1 MPDSQRAD
9 ARRNY
14 TRILAVAQQEV
25 AANGANASLEQIAR
39 TAGVGSATVRRH
51 FPTRQ
56 ALLEAVSQEQIE
68 ALRIRA
74 ESLAT
79 GGEGDSR
86 DSRDV
91 LLEWLSDVLTYCV
104 SARGLAE
111 ALSYDTAEVD
121 PAHANT
127 CSATLEHAAV
137 PLLHR
142 AMQDGAVDTHVTTED
157 LIALLV
163 GIALATER
171 SPDPA
176 ARARQLFQLAVAG
189 LSPRS

>member
-25 AANGANASLEQIAR
+25 AAHGANASLEQIAR

-56 ALLEAVSQEQIE
+56 ALLEAVSRERIE
-68 ALRIRA
+68 ALRARA
-74 ESLAT
+74 QTLT
-79 GGEGDSR
+79 GEGDSR
-86 DSRDV
+86 DA
-91 LLEWLSDVLTYCV
+91 LLEWLRDVLAYCV
-104 SARGLAE
+104 SARGLAV
-111 ALSYDTAEVD
+111 ALSYDSTGTD

-127 CSATLEHAAV
+127 CSATLEQAAD

-142 AMQDGAVDTHVTTED
+142 AVQDGAVVADVTTED
-157 LIALLV
+157 LITLLV
-163 GIALATER
+163 GIALATEHA
-171 SPDPA
+171 PDPA
-176 ARARQLFQLAVAG
+176 GRALQLFQLAVAG
-189 LSPRS
+189 LSPQS

>member
-25 AANGANASLEQIAR
+25 AAHGANASLEQIAR

-56 ALLEAVSQEQIE
+56 ALLEAVSREQIE
-68 ALRIRA
+68 ALRVRA
-74 ESLAT
+74 ETLT
-79 GGEGDSR
+79 GGEGDAR

-111 ALSYDTAEVD
+111 ALSYDSADTD

-127 CSATLEHAAV
+127 CSATLEHAAI

-171 SPDPA
+171 APDPA
-176 ARARQLFQLAVAG
+176 ARAQQLFQLAVAG